1 MKCTIL
7 ESKNKYDL
15 EERINNF
22 IKDKNDVQISISYS
36 EYYDSLTINR
46 KYVACVTYEDWKCV

>member
-22 IKDKNDVQISISYS
+22 IKDKNDVQIS
-36 EYYDSLTINR
+36 T
-46 KYVACVTYEDWKCV
+46 